1 MGVNAADPRVNTS
14 IMMRKTI
21 LHLNISIVAI
31 LIFSGCAAIKK
42 SHVQVT
48 SANDKKIIEAVDS
61 IVDRTMAK
69 DVEILSAINRD
80 TKTDIILFDIPIT
93 TDSIYTQQ
101 IRAVVRH
108 ETHSHY
114 DIGEKAS
121 QRTAE
126 QIQLSNNSIER
137 QTSITKMDTVDSVKP
152 AQGALLLRGGIGLA
166 LIGVVIL
173 ILYFFKKRFL

>member
-1 MGVNAADPRVNTS
+1 
-14 IMMRKTI
+14 MRKTI

-61 IVDRTMAK
+61 IVDRTIAK

-93 TDSIYTQQ
+93 TDSTYTQQ

-152 AQGALLLRGGIGLA
+152 AQRALLLRGGISLA

-173 ILYFFKKRFL
+173 ILYFFKRRFL